1 MTQRRRSNANDRALP
16 ILKPAAS
23 PRGYGRNAQHRSS
36 ILEVVMKILTAT
48 HSLAHASDDAPEVR
62 SKASQPCNHSR
73 TVIVASVWLAFF
85 VVAAVVAPGNAGAQG
100 QAVQL
105 ARECAVKEVA
115 AITAIEDHGAADD
128 LPANRLGEAGQ
139 TMLDAR
145 LACYAGR
152 VTEALALYDR
162 VLALGPVASTT
173 GQRR

>member
-1 MTQRRRSNANDRALP
+1 
-16 ILKPAAS
+16 
-23 PRGYGRNAQHRSS
+23 
-36 ILEVVMKILTAT
+36 MKILTAT
-48 HSLAHASDDAPEVR
+48 HSLAHASDDVRVVR
-62 SKASQPCNHSR
+62 SKASQPRNHSR
-73 TVIVASVWLAFF
+73 TVVVASVWIAFYI
-85 VVAAVVAPGNAGAQG
+85 VAAVVAPGNAITQE

-115 AITAIEDHGAADD
+115 AITVIEDHGNADD
-128 LPANRLGEAGQ
+128 VPANRLGEAGQ